1 MWGDMKGLKLQ
12 SVDVLA
18 LALKD
23 AKVRYEKEYGFDPE
37 RKWRADIA
45 IVGKKVI
52 LEIHGGVWSG
62 GRHTRGGGFLDDR
75 EKMNRAQE
83 LGWITLEYDTKQ
95 AQDLSCMPQIMRVL
109 AGRKTT

>member
-1 MWGDMKGLKLQ
+1 MKGLKLQ

-45 IVGKKVI
+45 VVGKKVI
-52 LEIHGGVWSG
+52 IEIFV
-62 GRHTRGGGFLDDR
+62 FYF
-75 EKMNRAQE
+75 K
-83 LGWITLEYDTKQ
+83 YK
-95 AQDLSCMPQIMRVL
+95 RV
-109 AGRKTT
+109 RISI